1 MKLLIINWYFL
12 LNFLKDLENGKV
24 MYEKVFG
31 VLLFGVNFD
40 KNIGVIIGCILDV
53 DVIYEFGIWVIDSY
67 GKYVD

>member
-1 MKLLIINWYFL
+1 
-12 LNFLKDLENGKV
+12 

-53 DVIYEFGIWVIDSY
+53 DVIYEFGICVIDSY